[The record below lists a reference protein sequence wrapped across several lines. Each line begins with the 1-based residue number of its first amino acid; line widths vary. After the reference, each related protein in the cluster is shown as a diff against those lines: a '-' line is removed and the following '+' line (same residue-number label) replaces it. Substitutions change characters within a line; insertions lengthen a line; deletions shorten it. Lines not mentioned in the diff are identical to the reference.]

1 MYQTHIAYI
10 DLELLSAFDSACTVP
25 NFSAWIREQARRD
38 FGLIITSQYELSL
51 LDEYVREH
59 YYLDKTEWLREKLR
73 VAIRESL
80 NRRDGCMEKQ
90 IINVTTI
97 EVVNT
102 DKLGDIALQA
112 LNIKREGGIID
123 IYFIPDSNALRVKYL
138 PDNNNLEDVLASW
151 GKTLYT
157 DNEVYISL
165 NTDDLKDVVRNDIN
179 KEFEES
185 AQDGYTGDVTF
196 NFEE

>member
-10 DLELLSAFDSACTVP
+10 DLELLSAFDSACAVP

-38 FGLIITSQYELSL
+38 FDLIITSQYELSL

-80 NRRDGCMEKQ
+80 NRRDSCMEKQ

-97 EVVNT
+97 EVVDT

-157 DNEVYISL
+157 DKEVYITL
-165 NTDDLKDVVRNDIN
+165 NTDDVKDVVRNDIN

-185 AQDGYTGDVTF
+185 AQDGFTGDITF